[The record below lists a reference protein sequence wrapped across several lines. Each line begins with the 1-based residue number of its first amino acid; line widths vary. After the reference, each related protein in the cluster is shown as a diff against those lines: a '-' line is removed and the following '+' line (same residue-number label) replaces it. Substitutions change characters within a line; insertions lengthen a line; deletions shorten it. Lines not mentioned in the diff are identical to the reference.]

1 MTNLPAYGR
10 LYEKVSR
17 DLERQIARGDYAVG
31 TRLPAERQLAQ
42 DFNVSRPT
50 VREAIIALEVDGLVE
65 VRKGSGVYV
74 TATTVVAGNSAVAD
88 AGPFE
93 LIEARRAIEG
103 ESAALA
109 AARITEEQLAEL
121 RSLVAQM
128 TTSVDATAAEVA
140 DRLFHEAIARAT
152 LNSAILS
159 AVEVLWESRMRSPQ
173 YRLLSEKAHGAGVEP
188 NISEHEAIIAALES
202 RDPDAARTAMRFH
215 LNRVLAALLEATEVH
230 EVELVRQRVASERR
244 RYA

>member
-1 MTNLPAYGR
+1 MTNPTAYVR
-10 LYEKVSR
+10 LYEKVSQ
-17 DLERQIARGDYAVG
+17 DLARQIARGDHPVG

-74 TATTVVAGNSAVAD
+74 TATTVVTDSSAGAD

-103 ESAALA
+103 ETAALA
-109 AARITEEQLAEL
+109 ATRITDDQLTEL
-121 RSLVAQM
+121 RAFVTQM
-128 TTSVDATAAEVA
+128 AASVDAIEAEVA

-152 LNSAILS
+152 LNSAMTS
-159 AVEVLWESRMRSPQ
+159 AVEILWESRLRSPQ
-173 YRLLSEKAHGAGVEP
+173 YRLLAEKAHSAGVKP
-188 NISEHEAIIAALES
+188 NISEHEAIIAALAA
-202 RDPDAARTAMRFH
+202 RDSDAARRAMRLH
-215 LNRVLAALLEATEVH
+215 LGRVLTALLEATEVH
-230 EVELVRQRVASERR
+230 EVELVRQRVASERQ